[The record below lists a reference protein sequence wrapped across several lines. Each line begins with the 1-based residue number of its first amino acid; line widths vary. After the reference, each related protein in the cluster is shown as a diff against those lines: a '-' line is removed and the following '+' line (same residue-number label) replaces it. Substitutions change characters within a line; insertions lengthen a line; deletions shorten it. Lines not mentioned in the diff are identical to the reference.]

1 MAKIINLDK
10 KFWQWA
16 VLIFLS
22 LLWGT
27 SFILMKKGLNSFS
40 GMQLGA
46 MRVFFAFL
54 SLLPFIFSKFK
65 KLRKKDLKPL
75 LLVGFLGN
83 FFPAFLFAIAQ
94 TKVSSSLAGMLN
106 TAFPLLVILVGITL
120 YKTGVKRNE
129 LLGVSVGI
137 IGSLG
142 LIFGGS
148 LDFFSDN
155 YMFLGFIVLAMIF
168 YAISLN
174 EIKFNLS
181 HLDGF
186 TVSVFAFVLVGP
198 FAGGYLL
205 FSDFSVALATPDYK
219 VNLLYIVILAI
230 SSSTIAVSIF
240 YIFIEKVDVIFA
252 SLVTYLIPIVAI
264 LWGLFDG
271 EKISILQIISMV
283 VILLGVYIVNRTN
296 SKINSEE
303 SKNI

>member
-1 MAKIINLDK
+1 
-10 KFWQWA
+10 
-16 VLIFLS
+16 
-22 LLWGT
+22 
-27 SFILMKKGLNSFS
+27 
-40 GMQLGA
+40 
-46 MRVFFAFL
+46 
-54 SLLPFIFSKFK
+54 
-65 KLRKKDLKPL
+65 
-75 LLVGFLGN
+75 
-83 FFPAFLFAIAQ
+83 
-94 TKVSSSLAGMLN
+94 MLN
-106 TAFPLLVILVGITL
+106 TAFPLLVILVGVTL

-168 YAISLN
+168 YAVSLN

-181 HLDGF
+181 HLE
-186 TVSVFAFVLVGP
+186 
-198 FAGGYLL
+198 
-205 FSDFSVALATPDYK
+205 DYK

-283 VILLGVYIVNRTN
+283 VILLGVYIVNKTG
-296 SKINSEE
+296 SKKNPGESE
-303 SKNI
+303 NI

>member
-1 MAKIINLDK
+1 MTRVINLDK

-27 SFILMKKGLNSFS
+27 SFILMKKGLNSFT

-54 SLLPFIFSKFK
+54 SLLPFIFSRLKRLK
-65 KLRKKDLKPL
+65 KTDFKPL
-75 LLVGFLGN
+75 LVVGFLGN

-94 TKVSSSLAGMLN
+94 TKVSSSLTGMLN
-106 TAFPLLVILVGITL
+106 TAFPLLVILVSVGL
-120 YKTGVKRNE
+120 YKTGVKKNE
-129 LLGVSVGI
+129 LLGVFIGI
-137 IGSLG
+137 TGSLG

-148 LDFFSDN
+148 LDFFSEN
-155 YMFLGFIVLAMIF
+155 YMFLGLIVLAMIF

-174 EIKFNLS
+174 EIKFKLP

-186 TVSVFAFVLVGP
+186 TVSVFAFVFVGP

-205 FSDFSVALATPDYK
+205 FSDFSAALATPDYK
-219 VNLLYIVILAI
+219 INLLYIVILAI

-240 YIFIEKVDVIFA
+240 YIFIEKVDVIMA

-264 LWGLFDG
+264 LWGLLDG
-271 EKISILQIISMV
+271 ETISILQISSMV
-283 VILLGVYIVNRTN
+283 VILFGVYIVNRADSKKN
-296 SKINSEE
+296 SGE
-303 SKNI
+303 SKKK